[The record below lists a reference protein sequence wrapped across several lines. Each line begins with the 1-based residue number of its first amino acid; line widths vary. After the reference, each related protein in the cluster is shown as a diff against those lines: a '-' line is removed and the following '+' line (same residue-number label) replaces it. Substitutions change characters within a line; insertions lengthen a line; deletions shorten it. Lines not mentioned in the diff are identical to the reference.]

1 MLHIVRLLLALA
13 LTALLAGRA
22 RAQGAGPLLT
32 YSGRVVDAT
41 LHPLAGA
48 SVLVKGTATAV
59 STNSEGR
66 FLLALPAGPHTLL
79 VDYPGYLAAAT
90 PIAQPDSL
98 LTIRMY
104 PIQPRP
110 ARRR

>member
-1 MLHIVRLLLALA
+1 MPHVLRLVPALALLLLA
-13 LTALLAGRA
+13 GHA
-22 RAQGAGPLLT
+22 RAQGAAPLLA
-32 YSGRVVDAT
+32 YSGRVVDAA

-59 STNSEGR
+59 STNAEGR
-66 FLLALPAGPHTLL
+66 FLLLLPPGPHTLL
-79 VDYPGYLAAAT
+79 ADYPGYLAADT

-98 LTIRMY
+98 LTIKMY
-104 PIQPRP
+104 PTRPRP